1 MSKVIL
7 EGYIVVPDADLLRV
21 QAELPNHIALTRKEL
36 GCLVFN
42 VSQCKVHR
50 NRFRVYEEFASQNDF
65 EVHQERV
72 HNSAWGAISR
82 NVERHYII
90 SSSD

>member
-50 NRFRVYEEFASQNDF
+50 NRFRV
-65 EVHQERV
+65 
-72 HNSAWGAISR
+72 
-82 NVERHYII
+82 
-90 SSSD
+90 